1 MFQFMSAFLLLFIGV
16 IFAVIL
22 ALLEWCYF
30 KYFRKIFGK
39 CGAWSCC
46 NLLSMD
52 FAESIQKPTSN
63 GENKESNQ
71 QNSCINPICDLSIKS
86 VTKDLQQATQR
97 IKFLQSQLEQLHQ
110 HRRPSSSRS
119 TRHGACLQNVSEI
132 ETVL

>member
-52 FAESIQKPTSN
+52 FAESIQKPTSTAKTKN
-63 GENKESNQ
+63 QINK
-71 QNSCINPICDLSIKS
+71 IL
-86 VTKDLQQATQR
+86 V
-97 IKFLQSQLEQLHQ
+97 
-110 HRRPSSSRS
+110 
-119 TRHGACLQNVSEI
+119 
-132 ETVL
+132 